1 MLHATLRRGQP
12 ARPSIVVIAAQEAR
26 LAEHE
31 DPAEPAHAPT
41 LGRALRRLHVKRF
54 ERPAV
59 ALASICFFCVLAA
72 YYVIRPVRDQLSA
85 AVGSPSL
92 PVFYTATFLATLALT
107 PLFGMLVAR
116 FPRRKF
122 VPFVYLFFIAG
133 MLAFV
138 SLFRVQDEIGARVLG
153 SVFFVWVSVFNL
165 FVVAVFWSFMADLF
179 DNDQAHRL
187 FPIIAVGGPLGAIA
201 GPTLTK
207 ALVFLVGVPGLLA
220 VSAALLAAAI
230 VCIALLLGW
239 SRRHPVDGEQR
250 EERVIGG
257 GIFAGAVE
265 TVRSPLM
272 QRFAMLMLL
281 GDCVGTVI
289 YALLADY
296 SHANFHSAEERT
308 NFSAG
313 IDLYANVLQVGL
325 QLLVTREL
333 MVWFGVKAAM
343 VMDGTVKALMLLG
356 LIVIGDPWLVALAV
370 VTRAS
375 LYGILKPATDSLYT
389 RVPAETRYKAKNFID
404 TAVWRF
410 GDLVITTSF
419 NLLKELN
426 VALAGF
432 AALSML
438 AAGGSSLLGWRVARE
453 LEAQDARA
461 TQAADAAR

>member
-1 MLHATLRRGQP
+1 MH
-12 ARPSIVVIAAQEAR
+12 I
-26 LAEHE
+26 
-31 DPAEPAHAPT
+31 EP
-41 LGRALRRLHVKRF
+41 F
-54 ERPAV
+54 ERLAV

-92 PVFYTATFLATLALT
+92 PVFYAATFLTTLALT

-116 FPRRKF
+116 FRRRQF
-122 VPFVYLFFIAG
+122 VPYVYFFFTAG

-138 SLFRVQDEIGARVLG
+138 SLFRIQDEIGARALG

-179 DNDQAHRL
+179 DTEQAKRL
-187 FPIIAVGGPLGAIA
+187 FPIIAVGGPVGAIA
-201 GPTLTK
+201 GPSLTR
-207 ALVFLVGVPGLLA
+207 ALVFLVGVPGLLV
-220 VSAALLAAAI
+220 VSAALLIIAI
-230 VCIALLLGW
+230 LCIGLLLRW
-239 SRRHPVDGEQR
+239 SHRHPVRGDEHR

-272 QRFAMLMLL
+272 QRFAMLLLL

-296 SHANFHSAEERT
+296 SHVTFTSAEERT
-308 NFSAG
+308 NFAAG
-313 IDLYANVLQVGL
+313 IDLYANLLQVGL

-333 MVWFGVKAAM
+333 MVWFGAKAAF
-343 VMDGTVKALMLLG
+343 VMDGAVKALMLLG
-356 LIVIGDPWLVALAV
+356 LILIGDPWIAALAV

-410 GDLVITTSF
+410 GDLIITTSF

-426 VALAGF
+426 LALAGF
-432 AALSML
+432 AMLSMV
-438 AAGGSSLLGWRVARE
+438 AASGSGLLGWRVARD
-453 LEAQDARA
+453 LEAKEPGPHA
-461 TQAADAAR
+461 